1 MVTTVQDLLS
11 LRTVKL
17 KCENIDLSDLGERTP
32 SERWGLNRRPVL
44 VRERFLSDA
53 SSNFL
58 EGGGGWTWNFN
69 LPNH

>member
-1 MVTTVQDLLS
+1 MILIEITF
-11 LRTVKL
+11 
-17 KCENIDLSDLGERTP
+17 LSDLGEKTP
-32 SERWGLNRRPVL
+32 SERWEMNRRPVL

-58 EGGGGWTWNFN
+58 EDGGGWTWNFN